1 MTGGSQMQL
10 QLSCACSLGD
20 CKKRKATMAASSSLS
35 YNRID
40 DATRQ
45 RIIELVANKGK
56 QHKEVAAIFGL
67 PRTTVTSI
75 VSTFRKQN
83 RMNAVPRKGHKKRLL
98 TRRQEKAVVHIVKQ
112 QNDITLQDIQ
122 QTVESDTN
130 TFSNISSISLATIYR
145 ILKRNKITMKNL
157 DFVPVSRNT
166 PDTIEKRYTYVREMI
181 RSSGQNFI
189 YLDESGFN
197 LHIRRR
203 RGRNTIGRRAT
214 ITLANARGG
223 NISVL
228 VAISEGGLIHFS
240 IQLGPFNTD
249 KFIDFLSELDAIVG
263 QTPHNI
269 NMDNVSFH
277 KSKEVTDWFEASIHT
292 QMLLPPYSPFLNPTE
307 EVFSKMKRDV
317 GRWHSMT
324 RRTLLDAIEAALHG
338 ITATYCQ
345 GWIRPSQ
352 SFFDA
357 CLDRESISNE
367 PPPSL
372 NSSSSSS
379 EEED

>member
-1 MTGGSQMQL
+1 
-10 QLSCACSLGD
+10 
-20 CKKRKATMAASSSLS
+20 
-35 YNRID
+35 
-40 DATRQ
+40 
-45 RIIELVANKGK
+45 
-56 QHKEVAAIFGL
+56 
-67 PRTTVTSI
+67 
-75 VSTFRKQN
+75 
-83 RMNAVPRKGHKKRLL
+83 
-98 TRRQEKAVVHIVKQ
+98 
-112 QNDITLQDIQ
+112 
-122 QTVESDTN
+122 
-130 TFSNISSISLATIYR
+130 
-145 ILKRNKITMKNL
+145 
-157 DFVPVSRNT
+157 
-166 PDTIEKRYTYVREMI
+166 MI

-214 ITLANARGG
+214 ITLPNARGG

-240 IQLGPFNTD
+240 IQLGSFNTD

-277 KSKEVTDWFEASIHT
+277 KSKEVTDWFETSVHT
-292 QMLLPPYSPFLNPTE
+292 QILLPPYSPFLNPTE

-317 GRWHSMT
+317 GRWHSAT
-324 RRTLLDAIEAALHG
+324 RPILLDAIEAALHG
-338 ITATYCQ
+338 ITPSHCQ
-345 GWIRPSQ
+345 GWIRHSQ

-357 CLDRESISNE
+357 CLDRECITNE
-367 PPPSL
+367 PPGPSSS
-372 NSSSSSS
+372 NSSSGS